1 MDFILSYVIILRI
14 LYNGPNRHKG
24 RLMIGNK
31 ITQVAENLIVTIE
44 YTLTVGKEILDSSD
58 EEGPLE
64 YLHGFA
70 NIIPGLEKELLGMR
84 VGESKKVTVAPADG
98 YGELEEDALMD
109 VPRAEFPD
117 DFPIEEGVE
126 LEIMDDDE
134 NIVLVTIVE
143 VGDENIKLDTNHPLA
158 GKVLN
163 FEVTVTGLREASA
176 EELDHGHVHV
186 EGHHHD

>member
-1 MDFILSYVIILRI
+1 
-14 LYNGPNRHKG
+14 
-24 RLMIGNK
+24 MIGK
-31 ITQVAENLIVTIE
+31 KFTQVAENLIVTIE
-44 YTLTVGKEILDSSD
+44 YTLTVEKEILDSSD

-84 VGESKKVTVAPADG
+84 VGESKKVVVAPKDG

-143 VGDENIKLDTNHPLA
+143 VGDETIKLDTNHPLA

-163 FEVTVTGLREASA
+163 FDVTVTGLREADA
-176 EELDHGHVHV
+176 EELEHGHVHV